1 MSKKKLSNV
10 EINVLSNVISE
21 KINNVKYEKIKGKL
35 EKDVDF
41 KKLEKINDEMR
52 KLEEK
57 RSELNK
63 LYGEVSNK
71 VRNKFDIN
79 MISSDYNGNKK
90 IYFNYNRNYYNEIV
104 LMNIGNDFNV
114 DELVNKIVEKYI

>member
-1 MSKKKLSNV
+1 MSKKKLSSN

-90 IYFNYNRNYYNEIV
+90 IYFNYNRNYYNDIV
-104 LMNIGNDFNV
+104 LMNIGNSFNV